1 MLSHKVLWSNTAEV
15 EHNLFRNKQRGG
27 LNYEKKKLI
36 TSNRYQWSA
45 FQLYQA
51 ARNWIKKKVHLQLRH
66 SNAPLAFQS
75 FIAASMNPN
84 GMQYEMRGPIMKYK
98 NRNKHSFPRLWAVE
112 YSPLFPFSSFALTSV
127 LRERL
132 NYFTYFLIKVTLRNM
147 SASIL
152 CRRKL
157 VEIVWWVIWISQYF

>member
-1 MLSHKVLWSNTAEV
+1 M
-15 EHNLFRNKQRGG
+15 
-27 LNYEKKKLI
+27 
-36 TSNRYQWSA
+36 
-45 FQLYQA
+45 
-51 ARNWIKKKVHLQLRH
+51 HLQLRH

-84 GMQYEMRGPIMKYK
+84 GVQYEMRGPIMKYK

-157 VEIVWWVIWISQYF
+157 VEIVWWVIWICQYFSYHTSNRFSLYHATAFKKHKKYDMRIFLLKKPL